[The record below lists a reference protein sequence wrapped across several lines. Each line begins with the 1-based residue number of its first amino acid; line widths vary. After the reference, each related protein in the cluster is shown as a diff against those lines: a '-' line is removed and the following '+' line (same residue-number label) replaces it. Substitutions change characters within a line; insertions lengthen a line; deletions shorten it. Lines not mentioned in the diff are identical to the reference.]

1 MVVNTTVIH
10 GFGLSLH
17 EQRLSVQ
24 MSDAEDGKRLTASAL
39 VSKLHMRPCRATTW
53 DCPETG
59 AAALRCAMT
68 WRGRQ
73 QGWPVEVE
81 PCLNGFGKDDR
92 LERAHLRL
100 ATGKARGSRAML
112 DGLNTPP

>member
-10 GFGLSLH
+10 RFGLLLY
-17 EQRLSVQ
+17 EQRLSIQ
-24 MSDAEDGKRLTASAL
+24 MSDAEDSKRLTASAL
-39 VSKLHMRPCRATTW
+39 LSKMHMRPCRATTC

-59 AAALRCAMT
+59 AAALCCAMT

-73 QGWPVEVE
+73 RGSPVEVE
-81 PCLNGFGKDDR
+81 PCLNGFGKDGR

-100 ATGKARGSRAML
+100 AVGVPVALVRCST
-112 DGLNTPP
+112 D